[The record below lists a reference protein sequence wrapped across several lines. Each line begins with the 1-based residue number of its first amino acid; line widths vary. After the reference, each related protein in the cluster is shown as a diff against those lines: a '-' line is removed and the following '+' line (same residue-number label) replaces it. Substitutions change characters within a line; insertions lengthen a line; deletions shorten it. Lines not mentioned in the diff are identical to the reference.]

1 MVKTCENCYWFDKC
15 QDAEKRCEYYDPV
28 VCGENIIRREY
39 EESLKE
45 RVEEYNDL
53 VIEQSE

>member
-1 MVKTCENCYWFDKC
+1 MKTCENCYWFDKC
-15 QDAEKRCEYYDPV
+15 QDAERRCEYYDPV